1 MHKIYVPVVILSTK
15 GNQKLTKF
23 LSKGFERSVYWN
35 EYKTKNENKNSTNEC
50 WYILKA
56 NFVGVNRY
64 LFPFIQIKMTVLRD
78 LKIEDITYQKVW
90 IITSSS
96 MEKKFYNQLI
106 YSDI

>member
-56 NFVGVNRY
+56 NFVGVNRLLVSVYSNQDDGAKRFKDWRYY
-64 LFPFIQIKMTVLRD
+64 LPKGMNYNVIINGK
-78 LKIEDITYQKVW
+78 KI
-90 IITSSS
+90 
-96 MEKKFYNQLI
+96 L
-106 YSDI
+106 